1 MKMLEGWGWG
11 GGGGGGVGGGGGGVK
26 FCVCDRGLSKIGEG
40 KGRA

>member
-1 MKMLEGWGWG
+1 MKMLEEWGW
-11 GGGGGGVGGGGGGVK
+11 GGGGVK